1 MNSGTKEAHLN
12 FEDETDSTA
21 ITTVLAC
28 TETYNRL
35 VQMGIKAQPGV
46 RSHIQNF
53 GHARIFSKKQR
64 SNAQ

>member
-35 VQMGIKAQPGV
+35 VQMGIKAQVSVAIYKILDMLEFSPKNNDLT
-46 RSHIQNF
+46 RSE
-53 GHARIFSKKQR
+53 
-64 SNAQ
+64 